1 MPDALMRDAIM
12 QDALDQFEQ
21 REPLGKAFFGSV
33 VAHGS
38 LVAAVLALSY
48 FHLIDPWG
56 SPHASGGSVG
66 VTMVKNLIQIPRPE
80 GRVNPLAND
89 TKSIVP
95 QETMQ
100 VKTKPVEKAPDPKAI
115 AIPDRVEKPKKVAA
129 KPAPP
134 AAVFKPEAYQANQ
147 VYSKT
152 PQQMSSPMYGMQGA
166 GGIDIGPASVLGN
179 RCGAYVNEMRTLISG
194 HWNQAGVNALPSQK
208 SSVSFVLARSGAV
221 SNIQIAQP
229 SGSYLLDS
237 SAKRAVIDASPLP
250 ALPPQC
256 PGNDV
261 PVTLWFQ
268 IQK

>member
-1 MPDALMRDAIM
+1 MDDTL
-12 QDALDQFEQ
+12 EQ
-21 REPLGKAFFGSV
+21 REPLGKALAGSV
-33 VAHGS
+33 FAHAGLVG
-38 LVAAVLALSY
+38 LVAALTY

-95 QETMQ
+95 QETAPPMK
-100 VKTKPVEKAPDPKAI
+100 VKPAEKAPDPKAI
-115 AIPDRVEKPKKVAA
+115 AIPDRVEKPKKVAQ
-129 KPAPP
+129 KVAPP
-134 AAVFKPEAYQANQ
+134 AAVYKPQPYQANQ
-147 VYSKT
+147 LYSKT

-166 GGIDIGPASVLGN
+166 GGIDIGPASVLGS
-179 RCGAYVNEMRTLISG
+179 RCGAYVNEMRTLISQ
-194 HWNQAGVNALPSQK
+194 HWNQSGVNSLPSQV
-208 SSVSFVLARSGAV
+208 SAVSFLLARSGAV

-229 SGSYLLDS
+229 SGSYLLDN

-261 PVTLWFQ
+261 PVTLRFQ